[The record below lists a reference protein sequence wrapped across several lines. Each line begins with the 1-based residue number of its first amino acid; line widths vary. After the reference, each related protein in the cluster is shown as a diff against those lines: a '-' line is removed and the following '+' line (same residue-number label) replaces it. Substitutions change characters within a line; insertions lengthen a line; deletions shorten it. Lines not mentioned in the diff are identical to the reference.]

1 MQIVWQIIVVFFL
14 IVLIL
19 PIFSKAYVCYN
30 VLDNN
35 GVVSLYIFFIK
46 IISYKIKIASG
57 NIIFFTEKDKK
68 QIELQVSTKQLR
80 FLQQFSVQMKQ
91 KVIIKNITAFS
102 KIGLNDA
109 YHTALAVG
117 AFNAFCSGVIGYLKN
132 IKPSA
137 KMRVYSNPEYNNLR
151 LSFAFQ
157 ITGFI
162 TIIDVIYSLIM
173 SFIIIKRSEKYER
186 V

>member
-1 MQIVWQIIVVFFL
+1 MQIIWQIIVVFFL

-19 PIFSKAYVCYN
+19 PIFSKIYIYYN
-30 VLDNN
+30 VLDNI
-35 GVVSLYIFFIK
+35 GVVSLYVFFIK
-46 IISYKIKIASG
+46 IISYKAKITRG

-91 KVIIKNITAFS
+91 KVIIKNITVFS

-117 AFNAFCSGVIGYLKN
+117 SFNALCSGVMGYIKN

-137 KMRVYSNPEYNNLR
+137 KMRVCNNPEYNKVK

-157 ITGFI
+157 ITGLI
-162 TIIDVIYSLIM
+162 TIVDVLYSLIM